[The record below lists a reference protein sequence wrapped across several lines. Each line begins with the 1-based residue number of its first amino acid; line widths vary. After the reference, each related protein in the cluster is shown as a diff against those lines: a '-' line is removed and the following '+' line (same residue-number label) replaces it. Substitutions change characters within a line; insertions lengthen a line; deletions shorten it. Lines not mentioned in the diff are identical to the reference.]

1 MNIKKLLYSLLYSF
15 SITLLLSLILFI
27 IFKNIVFITG
37 LFTDNEIATIVV
49 TQLDEIGFKLPFLL
63 IFCFFILYFILFYL
77 FSKHKVILIIV
88 SIFVSICFLIV
99 NFLLSSVDSDF
110 VFQIINNLKENY
122 DAFKNL

>member
-1 MNIKKLLYSLLYSF
+1 MNIKKLLYGLIYSF

-49 TQLDEIGFKLPFLL
+49 TQLDEIGFKLPNLL

-77 FSKHKVILIIV
+77 LSKHKVILIIV